1 MKIIFF
7 GSDDFAERHLRAL
20 LDSSHQVTACVT
32 QPDRPKNRG
41 MKMVLSPIKICAQ
54 EYNIPVLQPIT
65 MKDENFI
72 NQLKQ
77 YNADI
82 FIVIA
87 YGRIL
92 TQEILNIPPLGC
104 INVHGSL
111 LPQYR
116 GAAPINW
123 VIIDGYKKTGLS
135 IIQMDAGMDSGDIL
149 SQCHL
154 TILPEDTSATLRL
167 RMMKKGAELLLETL
181 DKYHEITPQKQ
192 EESQVTLAAKLTKD
206 LGRIDWKQSAEDI
219 HNLVRGLQP
228 WPGGYTF
235 YKEKQLKIFS
245 TEIVLLE
252 TETSSAGT
260 IIEINKQGFIITTGK
275 EYLLVKEVQLSGS
288 KRMDVVSFIRG
299 HSLKV
304 GYQLPS

>member
-7 GSDDFAERHLRAL
+7 GSDDFAQIHLKAL
-20 LDSSHQVTACVT
+20 LNSSHQVVACVT

-41 MKMVLSPIKICAQ
+41 MKLVLSPIKVCAQ
-54 EYNIPVLQPIT
+54 EYNIPVLQPLS
-65 MKDENFI
+65 MKDEDFI
-72 NQLKQ
+72 NQLKKFD
-77 YNADI
+77 ADL
-82 FIVIA
+82 FVVIA

-92 TQEILNIPPLGC
+92 TQAILNIPPLGC

-123 VIIDGYKKTGLS
+123 VIIDGYKETGLS
-135 IIQMDAGMDSGDIL
+135 IIQMDAGMDSGNIL
-149 SQCHL
+149 SQCQV

-167 RMMKKGAELLLETL
+167 KMMKAGAELLLETL

-192 EESQVTLAAKLTKD
+192 DESKITFAAKLTKD
-206 LGRIDWKQSAEDI
+206 LGHIDWNKSAEDI

-235 YKEKQLKIFS
+235 FKDKQLKVFS
-245 TEIVLLE
+245 TEVILLE
-252 TETSSAGT
+252 VVTPSAGT
-260 IIEINKQGFIITTGK
+260 VVEINKQGFVVSTGK
-275 EYLLVKEVQLSGS
+275 GYLCIKDVQLSGG
-288 KRMDVVSFIRG
+288 KRMDSASFIRG
-299 HSLKV
+299 HQLEK
-304 GYQLPS
+304 GYQFPS